1 MELITKKTFS
11 EKLSDYQ
18 LKQPKPMRGG
28 SYISYLVKNDKNVY
42 VQVPKCSTKQG
53 IIKSGKKMYC
63 DLLFSSAN
71 DEHLE
76 FIQWIENL
84 ESKCHN
90 LIFDKK
96 DMWFNE
102 DFDLNDIETNF
113 TSPIRIY
120 KSGKFYL
127 LRVQF
132 NNMNKNIDCT
142 VYNENEELMDI
153 NTVKESNNILSLLQF
168 KGVRFTTKSFHFDIV
183 MKQIM
188 VFENENEQ
196 FKKCLI
202 KKDVNQNDKHLEK
215 VGGTN
220 EKNEN
225 DDDINEEKN
234 EQNLTLEIINVDTNL
249 TNDLEEN
256 DVVQKD
262 LEENK
267 EENDVVKKENKLLL
281 LKNKDDDDSDIKK
294 EIDNKTCGVDD
305 NVECQIETIS
315 LNENELHN
323 NVHMDENKNELMDE
337 NKNELM
343 GENKNELMDENKNEL
358 NDENE
363 TEKRTVMGE
372 TNKETL
378 EDLTN
383 SDDNSNDLDINL
395 KNHLEKLKPLDID
408 IDNLDNEEIKLKE
421 PNEVY
426 IEIYRA
432 AREKAKKARKMAVE
446 TYLEAMNI
454 KNTYMLDDID
464 SSDDEFNLDE
474 LTH

>member
-464 SSDDEFNLDE
+464 SSDDEFNLYE

>member
-53 IIKSGKKMYC
+53 FIKSGKKMYC
-63 DLLFSSAN
+63 DLLFSSTN

-90 LIFDKK
+90 LIFDKT

-153 NTVKESNNILSLLQF
+153 NNVKESDNILSLLHF

-215 VGGTN
+215 EGGN
-220 EKNEN
+220 NEN
-225 DDDINEEKN
+225 NGNEDDINEEKN
-234 EQNLTLEIINVDTNL
+234 EPNLTLEIINVDTNL

-267 EENDVVKKENKLLL
+267 EENDDVQKENNLLL
-281 LKNKDDDDSDIKK
+281 LKNKDNDDSDIKK
-294 EIDNKTCGVDD
+294 EIDTSTRDVND
-305 NVECQIETIS
+305 NVECQIETEAVT
-315 LNENELHN
+315 LNENDLHN
-323 NVHMDENKNELMDE
+323 SIPMDKNNHGGGGDESNGNESNGNGLIDGDNDEHEIEL
-337 NKNELM
+337 N
-343 GENKNELMDENKNEL
+343 GENKHI
-358 NDENE
+358 
-363 TEKRTVMGE
+363 GE

-383 SDDNSNDLDINL
+383 SNDNSNDLDINL
-395 KNHLEKLKPLDID
+395 KNDLEKLKPLDID
-408 IDNLDNEEIKLKE
+408 IDNLDNGEIKLKE